1 MFLNGDNI
9 ISASKHTAV
18 SALLYTNH
26 MVTSVTLERAKSI
39 VEQEICSSK
48 FWDNTKLCFN

>member
-39 VEQEICSSK
+39 VEEEIDWQFK
-48 FWDNTKLCFN
+48 ILGQYKALF